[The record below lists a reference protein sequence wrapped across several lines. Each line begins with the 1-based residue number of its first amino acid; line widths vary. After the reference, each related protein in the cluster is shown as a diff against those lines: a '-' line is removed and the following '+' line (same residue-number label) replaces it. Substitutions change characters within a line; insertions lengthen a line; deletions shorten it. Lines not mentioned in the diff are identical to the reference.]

1 MAKIVGSGAVRV
13 FPVMT
18 GFKKSVS
25 KEMSA
30 SGKAGGQSF
39 TASMKG
45 AGGKAGA
52 QLGKELG
59 ATAKTAMKGVG
70 DDTVKQ
76 LGRDVADASAAM
88 SKARMRQQ
96 TATAAAIQAENA
108 YTTAVQRYGAQ
119 SAQARAA
126 EQRLAAARERV
137 KLADIQLTAATG
149 NLKDAQQT
157 LAAVQEDL
165 EAKNRKLSD
174 SLKGVISD
182 FQTGFQNTERA
193 KSSFANL
200 SVALGGL
207 TRTITGPA
215 ISALD
220 RFKAGFTGMAKP
232 IDQNTERAK
241 SSFANLSVALGG
253 LTRTI
258 TGPAISALDR
268 FKAGFTG
275 MAKPID
281 IGLDAVTRF
290 GANVRD
296 AMTSAANSIKGL
308 AGKAANLA
316 KPVTELA
323 AQFRLGFT
331 GMAKPID
338 LGLNAMTRFGAGVRN
353 AMTTATNAIGKVTGT
368 ISGIANRIAAGM
380 AKPIDLGL
388 NAMTRFGAG
397 VRNAM
402 TTATNAIG
410 KVTGTISGIANRI
423 AAPFKPVAATIG
435 NYLKGVG
442 DSARTVFDN
451 MSPIAKTAATGI
463 ANAFKSGAAQVKNA
477 INGIGNAIKNIATIG
492 VTGAAA
498 GIGALAGKIVSMV
511 PSAIEASDATDKFK
525 STLNFAGL
533 DTGTIDA
540 LTAST
545 QEYADKTVYDL
556 SDIQSVTAQLAANS
570 VPDFDKLAEA
580 AGNLNAVA
588 GGNKETFKSVGM
600 VLTQTAGQGKLT
612 TENWN
617 QLADAIPGASGK
629 LQEAMLKNGAFTGN
643 FRDAMEKGEISAD
656 EFNKAL
662 MDLGMTDVARQ
673 AATAT
678 TTFEGAWGNF
688 EAAITGGLKRIIDA
702 FKPFATG
709 AINTLTSGLT
719 AAFDTIG
726 GLAEKIAAGI
736 GPAFDGIKDKIGGL
750 TGVIAPL
757 GAALGVL
764 GAGGL
769 GGLLTK
775 LPVIGTA
782 FSSMASG
789 GGLLAKVLGALTG
802 PIGMVVAAIGA
813 LIATSP
819 QLRSQFGDMLT
830 QVLATLQPMFAQIVP
845 LIQQVGATLQTA
857 IAAVMPVIVQ
867 TIGQLIPVIGQI
879 MTTLG
884 QLVATVLPPV
894 LQVVNAIIPIITM
907 LISTLLPPLT
917 QVIQAVVPI
926 IMQVVTAIG
935 QIITT
940 IASALVPIIQQ
951 LTPIIQTIATMAA
964 GFITG
969 ILLPAFQAIAPVV
982 QSAVGVIQSIFGT
995 ITGIIQGVVSIVSGI
1010 FTGDWT
1016 AIWNGF
1022 TTIVS
1027 SAVNGIGS
1035 IIGGIKDTIVN
1046 ALSGAGTWLVESG
1059 KSIIN
1064 GLVSGIKSAIGG
1076 AVDIVGGALQSIRD
1090 LFPFSPA
1097 KKGPFS
1103 GRGWVLYSGRSI
1115 PTAFAQGVEDN
1126 AGKAETAVRD
1136 AMSRAQQAA
1145 DNVRL
1150 AYTTV
1155 ATPTRMTTTATP
1167 PATTGDNGTNVT
1179 IDIDARGMNP
1189 DDMFNV
1195 LNLRAQRAASGWGG

>member
-76 LGRDVADASAAM
+76 LGRDVASASEAL
-88 SKARMRQQ
+88 SKARARQQ

-108 YTTAVQRYGAQ
+108 HTTAVQRYGAQ
-119 SAQARAA
+119 SAQAQAA

-174 SLKGVISD
+174 SLKGMVSD
-182 FQTGFQNTERA
+182 FKTGFQNTERA

-215 ISALD
+215 VSALE
-220 RFKAGFTGMAKP
+220 RFKAGFTGVAQP
-232 IDQNTERAK
+232 ID
-241 SSFANLSVALGG
+241 V
-253 LTRTI
+253 
-258 TGPAISALDR
+258 
-268 FKAGFTG
+268 
-275 MAKPID
+275 
-281 IGLDAVTRF
+281 GLDAVTRF
-290 GANVRD
+290 GANVRN
-296 AMTSAANSIKGL
+296 AMTSAANSIQGL

-316 KPVTELA
+316 KPVTDLA
-323 AQFRLGFT
+323 AQFRLGF
-331 GMAKPID
+331 
-338 LGLNAMTRFGAGVRN
+338 
-353 AMTTATNAIGKVTGT
+353 
-368 ISGIANRIAAGM
+368 AGM

-442 DSARTVFDN
+442 DSARTVFDKLG
-451 MSPIAKTAATGI
+451 PVAKTAATGLG
-463 ANAFKSGAAQVKNA
+463 NAFKAGAAQAKAAVQ
-477 INGIGNAIKNIATIG
+477 GIGSAIQNLATIG

-498 GIGALAGKIVSMV
+498 GIGALAGKIASMV

-533 DTGTIDA
+533 DTATIDA

-545 QEYADKTVYDL
+545 QKYADQTVYDL
-556 SDIQSVTAQLAANS
+556 SDIQSVTAQLAANG
-570 VPDFDKLAEA
+570 VPNYDKLAEA

-612 TENWN
+612 TENFN

-629 LQEAMLKNGAFTGN
+629 IQQALADAGAYTGN
-643 FRDAMEKGEISAD
+643 FRDAMSEGQITAE
-656 EFNKAL
+656 EFNQAL
-662 MDLGMTDVARQ
+662 LDLGMTDVAKQ

-736 GPAFDGIKDKIGGL
+736 GPAFDGIKDRIGGL

-789 GGLLAKVLGALTG
+789 GGLLAKVLGTLTG

-845 LIQQVGATLQTA
+845 LVQQVGATLQTA
-857 IAAVMPVIVQ
+857 IASVMPVIVQ
-867 TIGQLIPVIGQI
+867 TISQLIPVIGQI

-940 IASALVPIIQQ
+940 VASALVPIIQQ
-951 LTPIIQTIATMAA
+951 LTPVIQTVATMAA
-964 GFITG
+964 SLINTV
-969 ILLPAFQAIAPVV
+969 LLPAFQAIAPVV
-982 QSAVGVIQSIFGT
+982 QTVVGVVQNVLGGVIGVIQGIVSVVSGI
-995 ITGIIQGVVSIVSGI
+995 ITGNWGQVWDGFKNIVSNAVNTLGSIVSGI
-1010 FTGDWT
+1010 KDVV
-1016 AIWNGF
+1016 
-1022 TTIVS
+1022 VS
-1027 SAVNGIGS
+1027 
-1035 IIGGIKDTIVN
+1035 
-1046 ALSGAGTWLVESG
+1046 ALSNAGSWLVESG

-1064 GLVSGIKSAIGG
+1064 GLVSGIKNAIGG
-1076 AVDIVGGALQSIRD
+1076 AVNAVSNALSSIRD

-1097 KKGPFS
+1097 EKGPFS

-1126 AGKAETAVRD
+1126 AGKAENAVRD
-1136 AMSRAQQAA
+1136 AMRRAQQAA

>member
-76 LGRDVADASAAM
+76 LGRDVASASEAL
-88 SKARMRQQ
+88 SKARARQQ

-119 SAQARAA
+119 SAQAQAA

-182 FQTGFQNTERA
+182 FKTGF
-193 KSSFANL
+193 
-200 SVALGGL
+200 
-207 TRTITGPA
+207 
-215 ISALD
+215 
-220 RFKAGFTGMAKP
+220 
-232 IDQNTERAK
+232 QNTERAK

-290 GANVRD
+290 GANVRN

-308 AGKAANLA
+308 ASKAANLA
-316 KPVTELA
+316 KPVTDLA
-323 AQFRLGFT
+323 AQFKLGFT
-331 GMAKPID
+331 
-338 LGLNAMTRFGAGVRN
+338 
-353 AMTTATNAIGKVTGT
+353 
-368 ISGIANRIAAGM
+368 GM

-442 DSARTVFDN
+442 DSARTVFDKLG
-451 MSPIAKTAATGI
+451 PVAKTAATGLG
-463 ANAFKSGAAQVKNA
+463 NAFKAGAAQAKAAVQ
-477 INGIGNAIKNIATIG
+477 GIGSAIQNLATIG

-498 GIGALAGKIVSMV
+498 GIGALAGKIASMV

-533 DTGTIDA
+533 DTATIDA

-545 QEYADKTVYDL
+545 QKYADQTVYDL
-556 SDIQSVTAQLAANS
+556 SDIQSVTAQLAANG
-570 VPDFDKLAEA
+570 VPNYDKLAEA

-612 TENWN
+612 TENFN

-629 LQEAMLKNGAFTGN
+629 IQQALADAGAYTGN
-643 FRDAMEKGEISAD
+643 FRDAMSEGQITAE
-656 EFNKAL
+656 EFNQAL
-662 MDLGMTDVARQ
+662 LDLGMTDVAKQ

-736 GPAFDGIKDKIGGL
+736 GPAIDGIKDKIGGL

-940 IASALVPIIQQ
+940 VASALVPIIQQ
-951 LTPIIQTIATMAA
+951 LTPVIQTVANAAA

-969 ILLPAFQAIAPVV
+969 VLLPAFDAISPVV
-982 QSAVGVIQSIFGT
+982 QAAVGVVQSVFGT
-995 ITGIIQGVVSIVSGI
+995 VSGIIGGIVGVVSGIISGNWGQVWNSFKSIASNAVNGLGSIVSGI
-1010 FTGDWT
+1010 K
-1016 AIWNGF
+1016 N
-1022 TTIVS
+1022 V
-1027 SAVNGIGS
+1027 V
-1035 IIGGIKDTIVN
+1035 VN
-1046 ALSGAGTWLVESG
+1046 ALAGAGTWLVESG

-1064 GLVSGIKSAIGG
+1064 GLVSGIKNAIGG
-1076 AVDIVGGALQSIRD
+1076 AVSAVSGALSSIRS

-1115 PTAFAQGVEDN
+1115 TSAFAQGITDN
-1126 AGKAETAVRD
+1126 AGKAENAVQD
-1136 AMSRAQQAA
+1136 AMR
-1145 DNVRL
+1145 
-1150 AYTTV
+1150 
-1155 ATPTRMTTTATP
+1155 
-1167 PATTGDNGTNVT
+1167 
-1179 IDIDARGMNP
+1179 
-1189 DDMFNV
+1189 
-1195 LNLRAQRAASGWGG
+1195 RAQRAADGVKLGYETVVTETPMSGSAESMADAIARALREHGLGPHIEQTFNYPAIAPTVISTNKRLDVAAMPQW

>member
-76 LGRDVADASAAM
+76 LGRDVASASEAL
-88 SKARMRQQ
+88 SKARARQQ

-119 SAQARAA
+119 SAQAQAS

-174 SLKGVISD
+174 SLKGMVSD
-182 FQTGFQNTERA
+182 FKTGF
-193 KSSFANL
+193 
-200 SVALGGL
+200 
-207 TRTITGPA
+207 
-215 ISALD
+215 
-220 RFKAGFTGMAKP
+220 
-232 IDQNTERAK
+232 QNTERAK

-308 AGKAANLA
+308 ASKAANLA
-316 KPVTELA
+316 KPVTDLA
-323 AQFRLGFT
+323 SQFKLGFT

-368 ISGIANRIAAGM
+368 IG
-380 AKPIDLGL
+380 
-388 NAMTRFGAG
+388 
-397 VRNAM
+397 
-402 TTATNAIG
+402 
-410 KVTGTISGIANRI
+410 GIANRI

-442 DSARTVFDN
+442 DSARTVFDKL
-451 MSPIAKTAATGI
+451 SPIAKTAATGLG
-463 ANAFKSGAAQVKNA
+463 NAFKAGAAQAKAAVQ
-477 INGIGNAIKNIATIG
+477 GIGSAIQSLATIG

-498 GIGALAGKIVSMV
+498 GIGALAGKIASMV
-511 PSAIEASDATDKFK
+511 PSAISASDATDKFK

-533 DTGTIDA
+533 DTATIDA

-545 QEYADKTVYDL
+545 QKYADQTVYDL
-556 SDIQSVTAQLAANS
+556 SDIQSVTAQLAANG
-570 VPDFDKLAEA
+570 VPNYDKLAEA

-612 TENWN
+612 TENFN

-629 LQEAMLKNGAFTGN
+629 IQQALADAGAYTGN
-643 FRDAMEKGEISAD
+643 FRDAMSEGQITAE
-656 EFNKAL
+656 EFNQAL
-662 MDLGMTDVARQ
+662 MSLGMTDVAKQ

-709 AINTLTSGLT
+709 AINTLTNGLT
-719 AAFDTIG
+719 TAFDTIG
-726 GLAEKIAAGI
+726 GLAEKIADGI
-736 GPAFDGIKDKIGGL
+736 GPAFDGIKDRIGGL

-789 GGLLAKVLGALTG
+789 GGLLAKVLGTLTG

-884 QLVATVLPPV
+884 QLVATVLPPI

-940 IASALVPIIQQ
+940 VASALVPIIQQ
-951 LTPIIQTIATMAA
+951 LTPIIQTIATVAA

-1046 ALSGAGTWLVESG
+1046 ALAGAGSWLVESG

>member
-76 LGRDVADASAAM
+76 LGRDVASATEAL
-88 SKARMRQQ
+88 SKARARQQ

-119 SAQARAA
+119 SAQAQAA

-174 SLKGVISD
+174 SLKGMVSD
-182 FQTGFQNTERA
+182 FKTGFQNTERA

-220 RFKAGFTGMAKP
+220 RFKAGFTGVAQP
-232 IDQNTERAK
+232 ID
-241 SSFANLSVALGG
+241 V
-253 LTRTI
+253 
-258 TGPAISALDR
+258 
-268 FKAGFTG
+268 
-275 MAKPID
+275 
-281 IGLDAVTRF
+281 GLDAVTRF
-290 GANVRD
+290 GANVRN
-296 AMTSAANSIKGL
+296 AMTSAANSIQGL
-308 AGKAANLA
+308 ASKAANLA
-316 KPVTELA
+316 KPVTDLA

-331 GMAKPID
+331 
-338 LGLNAMTRFGAGVRN
+338 
-353 AMTTATNAIGKVTGT
+353 
-368 ISGIANRIAAGM
+368 GM

-442 DSARTVFDN
+442 DSARTVFDKLG
-451 MSPIAKTAATGI
+451 PVAKTAATGLG
-463 ANAFKSGAAQVKNA
+463 NAFKAGAAQAKAAVQ
-477 INGIGNAIKNIATIG
+477 GIGSAIQNLATIG

-533 DTGTIDA
+533 DTSTIDA

-545 QEYADKTVYDL
+545 QKYADQTVYDL
-556 SDIQSVTAQLAANS
+556 SDIQSVTAQLAANG
-570 VPDFDKLAEA
+570 VPNYDKLAEA

-612 TENWN
+612 TENFN

-629 LQEAMLKNGAFTGN
+629 IQQALADAGAYTGN
-643 FRDAMEKGEISAD
+643 FRDAMSEGQITAE
-656 EFNKAL
+656 EFNQAL
-662 MDLGMTDVARQ
+662 MTLGMTDVAKQ

-736 GPAFDGIKDKIGGL
+736 GPAFDGIKDRIGGL

-789 GGLLAKVLGALTG
+789 GGLLAKVLGTLTG

-867 TIGQLIPVIGQI
+867 TISQLIPVIGQI

-940 IASALVPIIQQ
+940 VASALVPIIQQ
-951 LTPIIQTIATMAA
+951 LTPVIQTVANAAA

-969 ILLPAFQAIAPVV
+969 VLLPAFDAISPVV
-982 QSAVGVIQSIFGT
+982 QAAVGVVQSVFGT
-995 ITGIIQGVVSIVSGI
+995 VSGIIGGIVGVVSGIISGNWGQVWNSFKSIASNAVNGLGSIVSGI
-1010 FTGDWT
+1010 K
-1016 AIWNGF
+1016 N
-1022 TTIVS
+1022 V
-1027 SAVNGIGS
+1027 V
-1035 IIGGIKDTIVN
+1035 VN

-1064 GLVSGIKSAIGG
+1064 GLVSGIKNAIGG
-1076 AVDIVGGALQSIRD
+1076 AVSAVSGALSSIRD

-1126 AGKAETAVRD
+1126 AGKAEAAVRD
-1136 AMSRAQQAA
+1136 VMRRAQQAA
-1145 DNVRL
+1145 GAVRL
-1150 AYTTV
+1150 AYEQTVDDRSYGRRGTFGRGTTV
-1155 ATPTRMTTTATP
+1155 NYNTTQNI
-1167 PATTGDNGTNVT
+1167 TTVQDDPRLQALQWGRWANKAFSGT
-1179 IDIDARGMNP
+1179 
-1189 DDMFNV
+1189 
-1195 LNLRAQRAASGWGG
+1195 GGV